1 MRFVNQTR
9 PAGITWTPGR
19 GYTYAASWIDFN
31 NDGLPDLVDA
41 PHWIQPGV
49 NQLAIYLNQGDGTF
63 RDVAPIVQSD
73 YNQLRTDNH
82 GMAWADFDN
91 DGDQDVAYNSG
102 GPTASAFHVNEN
114 GRLVER
120 SRQLGVDGV
129 IGNRNDPRNSHGLRG
144 RGVTW
149 VDVNRNGRLDLIHN
163 NWQMTGAY
171 FQSPLVRQLSERGLD
186 QTALFVQQPNQ
197 TFRQEVNFL
206 GQPTYS
212 ATVHPADLAFDNAL
226 NLIFSEGYRE
236 RVTAYS
242 SIGGNRFAKQLDAL
256 PLELD
261 IRGRLIIADIAIAD
275 FTGDLNPEILI
286 IPQNVGSDP
295 GSPMLLTYDP
305 TTRRYV
311 DRAEEA
317 GLAQPIYGNGLAV
330 ADFDNDGHLD
340 IFITTWEID
349 RVNNRRRTGNS
360 ILLRNR
366 GNGTFQRVPGSAG
379 ANPNRSEQT
388 WLPGLPT
395 GYTGSGG
402 IQRVF
407 TADYDV
413 NGFMDI
419 FTTQV
424 LLEERRNS
432 RQFTPS
438 YLFANQGNNNR
449 WLQIDLEGRMSN
461 RDAIGAKVY
470 LTTPDGRTQYREL
483 HPYTGFG
490 QHSSRIHFGLNQ
502 HNVARE
508 IKIVWPRGA
517 QQTLRNVPANQIIQ
531 VVESGNPNP
540 VLQNSFRVGT
550 NGNDN
555 INGTQFD
562 DTLIGNGGNDVLNG
576 LDGNDFLNGGAG
588 NDTLNGGNG
597 NDYLHGS
604 SGNDLLRGENGNDT
618 LIGGTGNDTL
628 DGGAG
633 DDSLIGGPG
642 NNILTGGPGRD
653 RFVFQNPRD
662 GGVDRITDFN
672 TKEDLIVV
680 SRNTFSGPEAWRT
693 KLDYGTLPANR
704 FRLGNTSTPLARGSF
719 LYDQGTGNLFFDSY
733 PDAPG
738 NRVHL
743 ATLNNRP
750 WLNHT
755 HILVD

>member
-9 PAGITWTPGR
+9 PAGISWTPGR
-19 GYTYAASWIDFN
+19 AYTYAASWIDFN

-63 RDVAPIVQSD
+63 RDVAPMVQSD
-73 YNQLRTDNH
+73 YNQLFTDNH

-91 DGDQDVAYNSG
+91 DGDQDLAFNSG
-102 GPTASAFHVNEN
+102 GPTASAFHINEN

-149 VDVNRNGRLDLIHN
+149 LDADGNGRLDLIHSN
-163 NWQMTGAY
+163 FPMTGAY
-171 FQSPLVRQLSERGLD
+171 FQSPVVRQLSERGLD
-186 QTALFVQQPNQ
+186 QTALFIQQPNG
-197 TFRQEVNFL
+197 TFRQQVNFA
-206 GQPTYS
+206 GAPIYS
-212 ATVHPADLAFDNAL
+212 GNAYASDLLVNNTVDLL
-226 NLIFSEGYRE
+226 FSEAYRE
-236 RVTAYS
+236 RLTTYES
-242 SIGGNRFAKQLDAL
+242 RGNGQFVKQLNTL

-261 IRGRLIIADIAIAD
+261 IPGRFNIADLVIGD
-275 FTGDLNPEILI
+275 FQGDLNPEIMI
-286 IPQNVGSDP
+286 VQEAVAGQPARP
-295 GSPMLLTYDP
+295 LLLSYDP
-305 TTRRYV
+305 ITRRYV
-311 DRAEEA
+311 DRAEAA
-317 GLAQPIYGNGLAV
+317 GLTRAIHGAGV
-330 ADFDNDGHLD
+330 VTADFDNDGHLD
-340 IFITTWEID
+340 IYIITVERGAGQSW
-349 RVNNRRRTGNS
+349 RSGNS
-360 ILLRNR
+360 ILYRNR
-366 GNGTFQRVPGSAG
+366 GDGTFVEVPGVGG
-379 ANPNRSEQT
+379 ANTGRQNAAFVT
-388 WLPGLPT
+388 APGFNPA
-395 GYTGSGG
+395 YRDAYKVSA
-402 IQRVF
+402 
-407 TADYDV
+407 ADYTL
-413 NGFMDI
+413 NGFVDI
-419 FTTQV
+419 HTINVTNDRTKQ
-424 LLEERRNS
+424 
-432 RQFTPS
+432 QHTPS
-438 YLFANQGNNNR
+438 HLFANRGNNNR
-449 WLQIDLEGRMSN
+449 WLQIDLEGTISN

-483 HPYTGFG
+483 YPYTGFG
-490 QHSSRIHFGLNQ
+490 QNSSRIHFGLNR

-508 IKIVWPRGA
+508 IRIVWPRGA
-517 QQTLRNVPANQIIQ
+517 QQVLRNVPANQIIQ
-531 VVESGNPNP
+531 VVESWNRTP

-550 NGNDN
+550 PWNDN

-562 DTLIGNGGNDVLNG
+562 DTLVGQAGNDRLNG

-604 SGNDLLRGENGNDT
+604 SGNDSLRGENGNDT
-618 LIGGTGNDTL
+618 LIGGIGNDNL

-642 NNILTGGPGRD
+642 RNILTGGPGRD

-662 GGVDRITDFN
+662 GGVDTITDFSI
-672 TKEDLIVV
+672 KDDLIVV
-680 SRNTFSGPEAWRT
+680 SRYPFSRQASGGR
-693 KLDYGTLPANR
+693 LDYGTLPANLL
-704 FRLGNTSTPLARGSF
+704 RLGNTSTRFAQGSF

-743 ATLNNRP
+743 ATLTNRP
-750 WLNHT
+750 WLNST